1 MKVQILFKDTQ
12 YVVTTS
18 LEEIAKRCRHQ
29 PNELEIMRTL
39 KEMERDNELTILQFG
54 KNRYTTWVR

>member
-29 PNELEIMRTL
+29 PTELEKLKGTVLLSL
-39 KEMERDNELTILQFG
+39 KERSDRISMR
-54 KNRYTTWVR
+54 